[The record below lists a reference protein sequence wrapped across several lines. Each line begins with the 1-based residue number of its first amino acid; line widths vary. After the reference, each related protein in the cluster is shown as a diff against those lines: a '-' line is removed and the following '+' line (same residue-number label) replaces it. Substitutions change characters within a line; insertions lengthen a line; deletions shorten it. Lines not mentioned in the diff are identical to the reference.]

1 MDDINENADRILS
14 IEEVL
19 VASPTEA
26 SLRVQVTDLLL
37 GGLRDV
43 RIGRLPLE
51 QSDVLRR
58 IEAALEAYGSYFYPP
73 EHRLRGGHRTAR
85 RSPAER
91 GTRARARR
99 ISEL

>member
-26 SLRVQVTDLLL
+26 SLRLQVTDLLL
-37 GGLRDV
+37 GRLRDL
-43 RIGRLPLE
+43 RMGWSTRE
-51 QSDVLRR
+51 QSDVLQQ
-58 IEAALEAYGSYFYPP
+58 IEAALETYGSYFYPP
-73 EHRLRGGHRTAR
+73 EHRLRGGNRTAR
-85 RSPAER
+85 RSPAGR